1 MAWMS
6 EYPLRNIPDAAESSI
21 LRRILERGGGKSV
34 RPIKPNSF
42 SGGCLS
48 PFPGNVF
55 GMSDI
60 PRLPVKIRT
69 DHPANRMYG
78 SMQIPYRCNNAFRMA
93 NWQLTIP

>member
-6 EYPLRNIPDAAESSI
+6 EYPLRNIPDAAQSSI

-69 DHPANRMYG
+69 DHPAKYVCTVACRSRIGAITHFEWLIG
-78 SMQIPYRCNNAFRMA
+78 S
-93 NWQLTIP
+93 